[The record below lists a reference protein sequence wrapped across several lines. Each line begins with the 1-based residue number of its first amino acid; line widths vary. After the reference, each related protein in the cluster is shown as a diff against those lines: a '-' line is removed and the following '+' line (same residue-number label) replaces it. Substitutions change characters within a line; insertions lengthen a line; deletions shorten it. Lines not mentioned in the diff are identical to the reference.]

1 MFINNNECMPSF
13 LTLIKI
19 FMFLNNNERMPIVSI
34 SLNEE
39 ILKQIDSL
47 QKNLGFSGRS
57 DAIRAGIRSF
67 VAEEKQKENLSGN
80 VNAILLVVHNDEYDN
95 QVNGIKHSY
104 EDLITTHLHSKIE
117 GDKCMELFM
126 LKGEADSVSS
136 ITKDFQINKKMDTVK
151 LVAL

>member
-1 MFINNNECMPSF
+1 
-13 LTLIKI
+13 
-19 FMFLNNNERMPIVSI
+19 MFLNNNRRMPIVSI
-34 SLNEE
+34 SLTEE
-39 ILKQIDSL
+39 ILKEIDSL

-67 VAEEKQKENLSGN
+67 VAEEKQKEDLSGN

-136 ITKDFQINKKMDTVK
+136 ITKDFQI
-151 LVAL
+151 

>member
-1 MFINNNECMPSF
+1 
-13 LTLIKI
+13 
-19 FMFLNNNERMPIVSI
+19 MFLNNNEHMPIVSI
-34 SLNEE
+34 SLNDE
-39 ILKQIDSL
+39 ILKQIDNL

-67 VAEEKQKENLSGN
+67 VSEEKQKEDLSGN

-95 QVNGIKHSY
+95 QVTGIKHSY

-126 LKGEADSVSS
+126 LKGEANLVTD
-136 ITKDFQINKKMDTVK
+136 ITKDFQTNKKWIP
-151 LVAL
+151 

>member
-1 MFINNNECMPSF
+1 
-13 LTLIKI
+13 
-19 FMFLNNNERMPIVSI
+19 MPIVSI
-34 SLNEE
+34 SLTDE
-39 ILKQIDSL
+39 ILKEIDAL
-47 QKNLGFSGRS
+47 QKSLGFSGRS

-67 VAEEKQKENLSGN
+67 VSEEKQKENLSGN

-126 LKGEADSVSS
+126 LKGEAESVSS
-136 ITKDFQINKKMDTVK
+136 ITKDFQINKRMDTVK
-151 LVAL
+151 LVTL

>member
-1 MFINNNECMPSF
+1 
-13 LTLIKI
+13 
-19 FMFLNNNERMPIVSI
+19 MFLNNNDRMPIVSI
-34 SLNEE
+34 SLNDE
-39 ILKQIDSL
+39 ILKQIDNL

-67 VAEEKQKENLSGN
+67 VSEEKQKENLSGK

-95 QVNGIKHSY
+95 EVNGIKHSY

-126 LKGEADSVSS
+126 LKGEARLVSD
-136 ITKDFQINKKMDTVK
+136 ITKDFQINKRMDTVK

>member
-1 MFINNNECMPSF
+1 
-13 LTLIKI
+13 
-19 FMFLNNNERMPIVSI
+19 MPIVSI
-34 SLNEE
+34 SLTEE
-39 ILKQIDSL
+39 ILNEIDSL

-67 VAEEKQKENLSGN
+67 VSEEKQKENLSGN

-126 LKGEADSVSS
+126 LKGEAGSVSS
-136 ITKDFQINKKMDTVK
+136 ITKDFQINKRMDTVK
-151 LVAL
+151 LVTL

>member
-1 MFINNNECMPSF
+1 
-13 LTLIKI
+13 
-19 FMFLNNNERMPIVSI
+19 MFLNNNQHMPIVSI
-34 SLNEE
+34 SLTEE
-39 ILKQIDSL
+39 ILKEIDTL

-67 VAEEKQKENLSGN
+67 VSEEKQKENLSGN

-136 ITKDFQINKKMDTVK
+136 ITKDFQINKRMDTVK
-151 LVAL
+151 LVTL

>member
-1 MFINNNECMPSF
+1 
-13 LTLIKI
+13 
-19 FMFLNNNERMPIVSI
+19 MFLNNNRRMPIVSI
-34 SLNEE
+34 SLTEE
-39 ILKQIDSL
+39 ILKEIDSL

-67 VAEEKQKENLSGN
+67 VSEEKQKEDLSGN

-126 LKGEADSVSS
+126 LKGEAGSVSS
-136 ITKDFQINKKMDTVK
+136 ITKDFQINKRMDTVK
-151 LVAL
+151 LVTL

>member
-1 MFINNNECMPSF
+1 
-13 LTLIKI
+13 
-19 FMFLNNNERMPIVSI
+19 MFLNNILHMPIVSI
-34 SLNEE
+34 SLTEE
-39 ILKQIDSL
+39 ILKEIDSL

-67 VAEEKQKENLSGN
+67 VAEEKQKEDLSGN

-126 LKGEADSVSS
+126 LKGEAGSVSS
-136 ITKDFQINKKMDTVK
+136 ITKDFQINKRMDTVK
-151 LVAL
+151 LVTL

>member
-1 MFINNNECMPSF
+1 
-13 LTLIKI
+13 
-19 FMFLNNNERMPIVSI
+19 MFLNNNDRMPIVSI
-34 SLNEE
+34 SLNDE
-39 ILKQIDSL
+39 ILKQIDNL

-67 VAEEKQKENLSGN
+67 VSEEKQKENLSGK

-95 QVNGIKHSY
+95 EVNGIKHSY

-126 LKGEADSVSS
+126 LKGEAGSVGS

-151 LVAL
+151 LVTL

>member
-1 MFINNNECMPSF
+1 
-13 LTLIKI
+13 
-19 FMFLNNNERMPIVSI
+19 MFLNNNEHMPIVSI
-34 SLNEE
+34 SLNDE
-39 ILKQIDSL
+39 ILKQIDTL

-67 VAEEKQKENLSGN
+67 VSEEKQKENLSGN

-126 LKGEADSVSS
+126 LKGEANSVSD

-151 LVAL
+151 LVTL

>member
-1 MFINNNECMPSF
+1 MCIRDS
-13 LTLIKI
+13 IR
-19 FMFLNNNERMPIVSI
+19 RMPIVSI
-34 SLNEE
+34 SLTEE
-39 ILKQIDSL
+39 ILKEIDSL

-67 VAEEKQKENLSGN
+67 VAEEKQKEDLSGN

-126 LKGEADSVSS
+126 LKGEAGYVSS
-136 ITKDFQINKKMDTVK
+136 ITKDFQINKRMDTVK
-151 LVAL
+151 LVTL

>member
-1 MFINNNECMPSF
+1 
-13 LTLIKI
+13 
-19 FMFLNNNERMPIVSI
+19 MPIVSI
-34 SLNEE
+34 SLTEE
-39 ILKQIDSL
+39 ILKEIDAL

-67 VAEEKQKENLSGN
+67 VSEEKQKENLSGN
-80 VNAILLVVHNDEYDN
+80 VNAILLVVHSDEYDN

-136 ITKDFQINKKMDTVK
+136 ITKDFQINKRMDTVK
-151 LVAL
+151 LVTL

>member
-1 MFINNNECMPSF
+1 
-13 LTLIKI
+13 
-19 FMFLNNNERMPIVSI
+19 MPIVSI
-34 SLNEE
+34 SLTDE
-39 ILKQIDSL
+39 ILKEIDSL
-47 QKNLGFSGRS
+47 QKSLGFSGRS

-67 VAEEKQKENLSGN
+67 VSEEKQKENLSGN

-136 ITKDFQINKKMDTVK
+136 ITRDFQINKRMDTVK